1 MLALSRK
8 TNESIMIGSDIEI
21 SILEIRGDQ
30 VKIGIKAPKNVPVFR
45 KEIFL
50 QIEEE
55 NKNAIAQEPSRSFSS
70 FKAVFEAQTQESA
83 LFILFIVMK
92 L

>member
-8 TNESIMIGSDIEI
+8 SNEAIMIGSDIEI

-30 VKIGIKAPKNVPVFR
+30 VKIGINAPKNVPIFR

-55 NKNAIAQEPSRSFSS
+55 NK
-70 FKAVFEAQTQESA
+70 KAVEQEQSPEAIKE
-83 LFILFIVMK
+83 LFKF
-92 L
+92 

>member
-8 TNESIMIGSDIEI
+8 INESIMIGNDIEL
-21 SILEIRGDQ
+21 SILEIKGDQ
-30 VKIGIKAPKNVPVFR
+30 VKIGIKAPKNVPIFR

-55 NKNAIAQEPSRSFSS
+55 NKKAVAQEQSREAIEEL
-70 FKAVFEAQTQESA
+70 FK
-83 LFILFIVMK
+83 L
-92 L
+92 